1 MRFFVFSVLR
11 DAPARLFSPY
21 MRHDSCVRAANPEEQ
36 KNTAAPFREPRCKS
50 KSSRRETTLY
60 SPQSEGLQVS
70 FGASG
75 TFGKNV
81 TPTILSSSATGIISL
96 LVTFWP
102 LRLSL

>member
-1 MRFFVFSVLR
+1 MRFFVFSLLR

-21 MRHDSCVRAANPEEQ
+21 MRHDPCVCAGKPGGKES
-36 KNTAAPFREPRCKS
+36 TAAPFREPRCKS
-50 KSSRRETTLY
+50 KSSRRETALY

-96 LVTFWP
+96 LVTF
-102 LRLSL
+102 